1 MLNLDEEIVVKYIDD
16 DDDDDDDDKDD
27 KDDDDD
33 KDDKDDDD
41 VVAVGPLIEQF
52 QLEGQSPTGLHC
64 A

>member
-16 DDDDDDDDKDD
+16 DEDE
-27 KDDDDD
+27 
-33 KDDKDDDD
+33 DDD
-41 VVAVGPLIEQF
+41 VVVVGPLIEQF